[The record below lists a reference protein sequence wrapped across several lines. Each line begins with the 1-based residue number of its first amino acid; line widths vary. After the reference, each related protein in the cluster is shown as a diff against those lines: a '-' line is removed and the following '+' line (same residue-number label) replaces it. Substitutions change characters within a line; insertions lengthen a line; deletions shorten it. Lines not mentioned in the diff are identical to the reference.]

1 MKENII
7 QLFIDTI
14 NAVEEHK
21 EIYCGSHDIVL
32 VEDIALRVANLVSC
46 ESRLSRFYC
55 RVADMLHKIEKKE
68 GVKRE
73 EGYFKLLYNIKQYFI
88 EYVGSILFKYVEID
102 IENKKINTVLCCGDR
117 EVFYTLCGTLESE
130 KGVGYHCNKLANELI
145 DSWYTHRK
153 DVQFF
158 VGEECF
164 KSLYYYTKILK

>member
-1 MKENII
+1 MKLKILAPAKINLYLEILKKKNDEPMHDVELVM
-7 QLFIDTI
+7 QSVSLFDVLRISCAKI
-14 NAVEEHK
+14 NSGDNEINLQVNSDLLKELPVEK
-21 EIYCGSHDIVL
+21 NLAY
-32 VEDIALRVANLVSC
+32 IACREFLKSLNLT
-46 ESRLSRFYC
+46 
-55 RVADMLHKIEKKE
+55 
-68 GVKRE
+68 
-73 EGYFKLLYNIKQYFI
+73 GY
-88 EYVGSILFKYVEID
+88 SVEID

-164 KSLYYYTKILK
+164 KSLYHYTKILK